1 MTAYLGGLGRMA
13 YNSPPDSPPSPA
25 LRGLRRRFGDLSI
38 RLKLVILHNLFFAV
52 LSAAV
57 FWALAPVGGPARW
70 TLLAVLAAV
79 YGLAVLMLEFVLMPL
94 YIYRPLAA
102 ILEADRALR
111 RGDRDRELIPP
122 ELITSDELG
131 RIMRSRNDT
140 MAELRRHEDSLAE
153 ALVELE
159 ATAED
164 LRRKNNMLETARRS
178 IAEQDRLA
186 SLGLLSAGVAHELN
200 TPLAVLRGSIEQ
212 MLETE
217 RDAQSRARL
226 ERMSRVTE
234 RLRHVGENLLEF
246 SRVRQNEV
254 GRVAVDALV
263 RESWELVAIDP
274 KALMVRIDFLIAP
287 EHAVRGNS
295 NRLGQVFVNLL
306 RNALDAVQPGGRIVA
321 SSRRGGTAAEPTV
334 IIAIEDDGPGIPDDV
349 LPNLFEAFV
358 STRLDAH
365 GTGLGLTVAAGIVER
380 HRGRIAASNRAG
392 GGARLEVVLPATI
405 EEVTTE

>member
-1 MTAYLGGLGRMA
+1 MLGRYSSYA
-13 YNSPPDSPPSPA
+13 ASPRPA

-52 LSAAV
+52 LSLAV
-57 FWALAPVGGPARW
+57 FWAVGPETGRARW
-70 TLLAVLAAV
+70 ALFAVLAAV
-79 YGLAVLMLEFVLMPL
+79 YGLAVLLLEFVLMPL

-102 ILEADRALR
+102 ILAADRALHL
-111 RGDRDRELIPP
+111 GDRDRELIAPD
-122 ELITSDELG
+122 LITNDELG
-131 RIMRSRNDT
+131 RIMRSRNDN
-140 MAELRRHEDSLAE
+140 MAELRRHEDSLSA

-164 LRRKNNMLETARRS
+164 LRRKNNMLETARRNM
-178 IAEQDRLA
+178 AEQDRLA

-217 RDAQSRARL
+217 RDARSLGRL

-234 RLRHVGENLLEF
+234 RLQHVGESLLEF
-246 SRVRQNEV
+246 SRVRHNGV
-254 GRVAVDALV
+254 DRVAVDALV

-274 KALMVRIDFLIAP
+274 KARTTRIEFRIAS

-295 NRLGQVFVNLL
+295 NRLAQVFVNLL
-306 RNALDAVQPGGRIVA
+306 RNALDAIQPGGLIVA

-334 IIAIEDDGPGIPDDV
+334 IITIEDNGPGIPDDV
-349 LPNLFEAFV
+349 LPNLFDAFV
-358 STRLDAH
+358 TTRLDAR
-365 GTGLGLTVAAGIVER
+365 GTGLGLTVAAGIVE
-380 HRGRIAASNRAG
+380 HHHGRISAVNRAG
-392 GGARLEVVLPATI
+392 GGACLKVVLPAAI
-405 EEVTTE
+405 EEVTK